1 MADTLAKFLRR
12 TRRYLQE
19 EDAEKSH
26 WDDQLLTDIFNAQYL
41 RRCSQLQN
49 TFEGWFINV
58 AVRDLTADQA
68 RYAWPVGF
76 QRETKLELV
85 RTDGATF
92 PIQRFER
99 HGERNDASSGTADNY
114 LPSWRPMGNG
124 FILEPAPIEGQSQ
137 GLRVEF
143 EGLPAK
149 LTQDGDS
156 IHPSFPDQLDDIL
169 VLDTAIGALD
179 VEGMQESGRM
189 TSLLRMRQEWDAD
202 WERFIERR
210 TINRPQVTPFIA
222 HYNDA

>member
-1 MADTLAKFLRR
+1 
-12 TRRYLQE
+12 
-19 EDAEKSH
+19 
-26 WDDQLLTDIFNAQYL
+26 
-41 RRCSQLQN
+41 
-49 TFEGWFINV
+49 
-58 AVRDLTADQA
+58 
-68 RYAWPVGF
+68 
-76 QRETKLELV
+76 
-85 RTDGATF
+85 
-92 PIQRFER
+92 
-99 HGERNDASSGTADNY
+99 
-114 LPSWRPMGNG
+114 MGNG

-189 TSLLRMRQEWDAD
+189 TSLLRMRQEWDDD
-202 WERFIERR
+202 WLRFIERR

>member
-1 MADTLAKFLRR
+1 MADTLAQFLRR

-19 EDAEKSH
+19 EDADKSH
-26 WDDQLLTDIFNAQYL
+26 WSDQLLQDLFNAQYL
-41 RRCSQLQN
+41 RRCAQLQH

-58 AVRDLTADQA
+58 ATRDLAANQA
-68 RYAWPVGF
+68 RYSFPVNL

-85 RTDGATF
+85 RSDGATF

-99 HGERNDASSGTADNY
+99 HSERNDASSGSADNY

-124 FILEPAPIEGQSQ
+124 FILEPSPIEDISG
-137 GLRVEF
+137 GLRIEF

-156 IHPSFPDQLDDIL
+156 IHPSFPSQLDDIL
-169 VLDTAIGALD
+169 VLDTSIAALD

-189 TSLLRMRQEWDAD
+189 TSLLRLRQEWDAD

>member
-12 TRRYLQE
+12 VRRYLQE

-26 WDDQLLTDIFNAQYL
+26 WDDQVLTDLFNAQYL

-58 AVRDLTADQA
+58 ATRDLVAEQA
-68 RYAWPVGF
+68 RYAFPVNT

-99 HGERNDASSGTADNY
+99 HGERNDASSGSADNY

-124 FILEPAPIEGQSQ
+124 FVLEPSPIEDIAG
-137 GLRVEF
+137 GLRIEY

-156 IHPSFPDQLDDIL
+156 IHPSFPAQLDDIL

-189 TSLLRMRQEWDAD
+189 TSLLRMRTEWAD
-202 WERFIERR
+202 DWLRFIERR
-210 TINRPQVTPFIA
+210 TINRPQVTPFIT